1 MIVSLVIS
9 DHSWFAKTIII
20 NISSDICQDFVK
32 QQFLLYGLF
41 EYLKSDQKWNK
52 KYMSIFLCNEFAAL
66 FLLDFKNRV
75 QWIHLLTQP
84 QCALNYQ

>member
-1 MIVSLVIS
+1 MEVKIESCFHTWVLSGLKYLHPFALVLFTKLIFFLMIVSLVIS

-41 EYLKSDQKWNK
+41 EYLKSDQK
-52 KYMSIFLCNEFAAL
+52 
-66 FLLDFKNRV
+66 
-75 QWIHLLTQP
+75 
-84 QCALNYQ
+84 